1 MLIIARYGNCIF
13 RCWSTAKLGVRCQA
27 DFLDFFDG
35 TDLEFINNYKKEY
48 PNYSFQIFKD
58 SKKPLSRIARRSI
71 EEYIKMPEFIQKK
84 RDYNISTIFDQE
96 SRSTLS

>member
-1 MLIIARYGNCIF
+1 MVIIARYGNCIF
-13 RCWSTAKLGVRCQA
+13 RCWSTKLGTRCQV

-35 TDLEFINNYKKEY
+35 DDSDFISKYKKEY

-58 SKKPLSRIARRSI
+58 SKKPLHRIARRSI
-71 EEYIKMPEFIQKK
+71 EAYIKLPDFIQKK
-84 RDYNISTIFDQE
+84 RDYNISAIFDQE